1 MKKTIECPHCKA
13 QFDIEASTKELN
25 KFGYV
30 LGSKGDFITNLI
42 ELKQKISRKDL
53 ILSLYDKY
61 PNDNNDARLNR
72 VLYELKVSKL
82 LVERQGVIEL
92 LKKESKK

>member
-1 MKKTIECPHCKA
+1 MKKSIECPNCK
-13 QFDIEASTKELN
+13 QKFDINASTKDLN

-30 LGSKGDFITNLI
+30 IGSKGDFITNLI
-42 ELKQKISRKDL
+42 ESKKKVSRREL
-53 ILSLYDKY
+53 ILSLYEKY

-82 LVERQGVIEL
+82 LVERQGSIEL
-92 LKKESKK
+92 LTKEVKK